1 MNIFIIKEVL
11 RKPNIAFEKISQN
24 PQYFRLSVILF
35 SIACF
40 TSFFAEISELF
51 FQTSHGLREIPN
63 LVFHVVNFGGIVLNN
78 FLIILFA
85 FFIGRKLGGITSF
98 RQIFT
103 TMSFCLIPVI
113 IGAIILASSTFL
125 YFFSI
130 PSYDEPSPSYA
141 LTFMLS
147 PPMLSN
153 FIITPFFIW
162 SLILYFKSIKIT
174 NHFTNL
180 KTILTLV
187 LAFLLMYLESMFYDL
202 TTHIPLQFLYH

>member
-1 MNIFIIKEVL
+1 MNIFIIKDVL
-11 RKPNIAFEKISQN
+11 RKPNVAFEKISQN
-24 PQYFRLSVILF
+24 PNYFRLSVVLF

-40 TSFFAEISELF
+40 TSFFTDISELF

-63 LVFHVVNFGGIVLNN
+63 LIFHVVNFGGIVLNN

-85 FFIGRKLGGITSF
+85 FYIGRKLGGSISF

-103 TMSFCLIPVI
+103 SMSFCLIPVM
-113 IGAIILASSTFL
+113 IGTIILASSTFL

-130 PSYDEPSPSYA
+130 PSYDTSSPSYA
-141 LTFMLS
+141 STFMLS
-147 PPMLSN
+147 PPMMSN

-174 NHFTNL
+174 NNFTNF
-180 KTILTLV
+180 KTILTLG

-202 TTHIPLQFLYH
+202 TTSIPLQFVYH